1 MKGFLAPQVLLL
13 ITGDNSSSVDAW
25 SPVWYISMAINLF
38 GSICYM
44 LTASG
49 NLQPWDKGPMLLKD
63 QWQFEKKQFY
73 FKEVEDDREEI
84 LDSGEENPNFE

>member
-1 MKGFLAPQVLLL
+1 
-13 ITGDNSSSVDAW
+13 
-25 SPVWYISMAINLF
+25 
-38 GSICYM
+38 M

-63 QWQFEKKQFY
+63 QWQFEKKQFC